1 MKGGLGDESPFF
13 SSLNDLPRF
22 AAETANRHRSSNA
35 GGYKMPQE
43 IDFTGASPG

>member
-1 MKGGLGDESPFF
+1 LVT
-13 SSLNDLPRF
+13 SSLFFISERF
-22 AAETANRHRSSNA
+22 ASIAAETANRHRSSNA